1 MQLADNQYLAKG
13 KNCLIR
19 LFEKSYKTI
28 LRMYFVLLRELGNL
42 ILAKA
47 IKKRVII
54 IQKKEEHGKYSKK
67 NNDRNNSSC

>member
-1 MQLADNQYLAKG
+1 
-13 KNCLIR
+13 
-19 LFEKSYKTI
+19 
-28 LRMYFVLLRELGNL
+28 MYFVLLRELGNL

-67 NNDRNNSSC
+67 KQRQK

>member
-1 MQLADNQYLAKG
+1 M
-13 KNCLIR
+13 R
-19 LFEKSYKTI
+19 LFQKSYETI

-54 IQKKEEHGKYSKK
+54 IQK
-67 NNDRNNSSC
+67 RRIW

>member
-1 MQLADNQYLAKG
+1 MILQLADNQYLVKC

-19 LFEKSYKTI
+19 LFKKSYETI

-54 IQKKEEHGKYSKK
+54 IQK
-67 NNDRNNSSC
+67 RRIW